1 MKCFKVLLLHKCEVT
16 EKTLQYSIAGG
27 NQEIINILK
36 EKGHNKFEN
45 YLFISVNYHRNELTN
60 WFNENYKCVPLP
72 ECIRYYNIDAFLCF
86 LEHGHSLDET
96 D

>member
-1 MKCFKVLLLHKCEVT
+1 MLHKCEVT

-27 NQEIINILK
+27 NQEIIHILK

-45 YLFISVNYHRNELTN
+45 YLFTSVNYHRNELTN
-60 WFNENYKCVPLP
+60 WLNENYKCVPLP

>member
-27 NQEIINILK
+27 ILEIIAYYQQ
-36 EKGHNKFEN
+36 KGHSFEKC
-45 YLFISVNYHRNELTN
+45 LETSVNYHRNELTN
-60 WFNENYKCVPLP
+60 WLNENYKCVPLP